1 MMLKTGTIRDMN
13 QNTYSYEDF
22 IEKVKRLNKEGL
34 DVYIGTD
41 SQVLGPKTSIVTCVC
56 LYKPGIKKNS
66 IFYIKEKL
74 DTEKYPTL
82 RSRMLLE
89 AYRSLEVALEMDS
102 LIEGRLTVHLDIGS
116 DEIKNKTARFQKELQ
131 ILFRS
136 QGFGCEIKPNSW
148 ASSCIADR
156 FTKS

>member
-1 MMLKTGTIRDMN
+1 MLKNGKIRNMR
-13 QNTYSYEDF
+13 QELFSYDYFVE
-22 IEKVKRLNKEGL
+22 ELKRLNKEGL

-41 SQVLGPKTSIVTCVC
+41 SQVLGSKISVVTCIC
-56 LYKPGIKKNS
+56 LYKTGIAKNS

-82 RSRMLLE
+82 RSRMILE
-89 AYRSLEVALEMDS
+89 AYRSLEVALEVDP
-102 LIEGRLTVHLDIGS
+102 LIDGQLTVHLDIGT
-116 DEIKNKTARFQKELQ
+116 DLKKNKTAKFQKELQ
-131 ILFRS
+131 VLFRS
-136 QGFGCEIKPNSW
+136 QGFGCEVKPNSW

>member
-1 MMLKTGTIRDMN
+1 VLKTGTIRDMH
-13 QNTYSYEDF
+13 QKVLGYEEF
-22 IEKVKRLNKEGL
+22 VEKLKSLNKEGL
-34 DVYIGTD
+34 DDYIGTD
-41 SQVLGPKTSIVTCVC
+41 SQVLGPKTSIVTCIC
-56 LYKPGIKKNS
+56 LYKNGASKNK

-74 DTEKYPTL
+74 DTDRYPTL

-89 AYRSLEVALEMDS
+89 AYRSLEAALEVD
-102 LIEGRLTVHLDIGS
+102 LLVDGQLTVHLDIGA
-116 DEIKNKTARFQKELQ
+116 DIAKNKTAKFQNELQ
-131 ILFRS
+131 FLFKS

>member
-1 MMLKTGTIRDMN
+1 MLKSGKIRNME
-13 QNTYSYEDF
+13 QKLFTYIDF
-22 IEKVKRLNKEGL
+22 IAELKRLNKEGL

-41 SQVLGPKTSIVTCVC
+41 SQVIGPKTSVVTCIC
-56 LYKPGIKKNS
+56 LYKSGIAKNS

-74 DTEKYPTL
+74 DTNKYPTL
-82 RSRMLLE
+82 RSRMILE
-89 AYRSLEVALEMDS
+89 AYRSLEVALEVDP
-102 LIEGRLTVHLDIGS
+102 LIDGQLTVHLDIGS
-116 DEIKNKTARFQKELQ
+116 DLKKNKTARFQKELQ
-131 ILFRS
+131 ILFKS

>member
-1 MMLKTGTIRDMN
+1 MLKSAKIRNMKQELFAYN
-13 QNTYSYEDF
+13 DF
-22 IEKVKRLNKEGL
+22 VTKLKKLNKEGL

-41 SQVLGPKTSIVTCVC
+41 SQVLGLKTSIVTCIC
-56 LYKPGIKKNS
+56 LYKNGIAKNN

-74 DTEKYPTL
+74 DTVKYPTL

-89 AYRSLEVALEMDS
+89 AYRSLEVALEIDP
-102 LIEGRLTVHLDIGS
+102 LIDGQLTVHLDIGS
-116 DEIKNKTARFQKELQ
+116 DLKKNKTARFQKELQ
-131 ILFRS
+131 ILFKS
-136 QGFGCEIKPNSW
+136 QGFECEIKPNSW

>member
-1 MMLKTGTIRDMN
+1 MLKSGKIRNMS
-13 QNTYSYEDF
+13 QELFTYADF
-22 IEKVKRLNKEGL
+22 VTELKKLNKEGL

-41 SQVLGPKTSIVTCVC
+41 SQVLGPKISVVTCIC
-56 LYKPGIKKNS
+56 LYKNGVAKNS

-74 DTEKYPTL
+74 DTDKYPTL
-82 RSRMLLE
+82 RSRMILE
-89 AYRSLEVALEMDS
+89 AYRSLEVALEVDP
-102 LIEGRLTVHLDIGS
+102 LIDGQLTVHLDIGS
-116 DEIKNKTARFQKELQ
+116 DLKKNKTARFQKELQ
-131 ILFRS
+131 ILFKS